1 MNEVGPVTEEVF
13 EARRTIHN
21 LTEFMRNQ
29 RYPEEE
35 IIALKNR
42 IADDTRNL
50 MMKVILRMKTPPE
63 DRAKVFGLEHWKA
76 WIKIKKLF
84 KYYMIFSNCRV

>member
-1 MNEVGPVTEEVF
+1 
-13 EARRTIHN
+13 
-21 LTEFMRNQ
+21 
-29 RYPEEE
+29 
-35 IIALKNR
+35 
-42 IADDTRNL
+42 

>member
-21 LTEFMRNQ
+21 LTEFMRSQ

-35 IIALKNR
+35 IVALKNR

-50 MMKVILRMKTPPE
+50 MMKVVLRLKTPPE
-63 DRAKVFGLEHWKA
+63 DRAKIYGLEHWKA
-76 WIKIKKLF
+76 WIKVKKLF
-84 KYYMIFSNCRV
+84 KYYMILSNCRV

>member
-13 EARRTIHN
+13 EAQRTIHN
-21 LTEFMRNQ
+21 LTEFLRNQ

-35 IIALKNR
+35 IDALKKK
-42 IADDTRNL
+42 IADDTNTL
-50 MMKVILRMKTPPE
+50 MMKVVLRLKTPPE
-63 DRAKVFGLEHWKA
+63 DRTKIFGLEHWKA

-84 KYYMIFSNCRV
+84 KYYMIYSNCRV